1 MILLGTMLES
11 LGLSTTS
18 QLQGGDNLC
27 INAQHYDE
35 DDEDSLYGMVPVE
48 SQDYKVNGRW
58 YQCTGACV
66 RFGINTRGGSK

>member
-1 MILLGTMLES
+1 MLES

-27 INAQHYDE
+27 INAQHFDE
-35 DDEDSLYGMVPVE
+35 NGMDSDDNMLPIED
-48 SQDYKVNGRW
+48 QDYKANGRW
-58 YQCTGACV
+58 YQSNGAFV